1 MSLRREQLA
10 REERTA
16 PVVGIT
22 VLVLI
27 ALFVFYVFA
36 RPDPLGNEFR
46 IRAVVTSVTGVTPG
60 ITPVRIG
67 GVDVGEVAAV
77 QSFRGSRR
85 SIVTL
90 ELQDEALPV
99 HTDAEVKMRPRL
111 FLEGNTFVELQP
123 GSPGAPVAKDGA
135 TIPLAQT
142 SVAVTMPQVLG
153 ALEAD
158 TRSNLKDALNGYGAA
173 LNDAPRDGAAA
184 AGGGA
189 ETGGPTGGQALNE
202 ALRHAARAMPTTALL
217 SDAYTGEQPG
227 DLRRAVRA
235 FAEVAGGLNDA
246 GPQLPS
252 MLRSIREANSAF
264 ARESAS
270 VTAALEELPD
280 ALEGSRA
287 ALRELRAALPPA
299 AELSTVTADAMP
311 ALPAM
316 LDAGV
321 PWLRELGGLLG
332 PAELG
337 ADLESLIP
345 ATRELAGSMEPL
357 RGALREL
364 ELLARCST
372 HVLIPTAN
380 ARIEDG
386 PRTAGSSSWG
396 EFLSAVVGANGAA
409 QTFDGNGFMLRGNP
423 GGGDYPIATAD
434 TRWGRE
440 PIYGNALAPPEGTR
454 PAAPAE
460 LPPHRP
466 GVACHT
472 ASAPDLNGGAAAAGP
487 ADGSGG

>member
-1 MSLRREQLA
+1 MSLRSERLA
-10 REERTA
+10 REERHA
-16 PVVGIT
+16 SVVGAV

-27 ALFVFYVFA
+27 ALFVYYVFA
-36 RPDPLGNEFR
+36 RPDPFGDEFR

-77 QSFRGSRR
+77 RSFRGSRR

-90 ELQDEALPV
+90 ELRDEALPV
-99 HTDAEVKMRPRL
+99 HTDAQVKMRPRL
-111 FLEGNTFVELQP
+111 FLEGNTFVELRP
-123 GSPGAPVAKDGA
+123 GSPGAPAAADGA
-135 TIPLAQT
+135 TIPLRQT

-153 ALEAD
+153 ALEAG

-173 LNDAPRDGAAA
+173 LNDAPDDL
-184 AGGGA
+184 
-189 ETGGPTGGQALNE
+189 PTGGQALNE

-217 SDAYTGEQPG
+217 SDAYTGERPG

-246 GPQLPS
+246 GPQLPA
-252 MLRSIREANSAF
+252 MLHSIRQANSAF

-270 VTAALEELPD
+270 VTAALEELPG

-287 ALRELRAALPPA
+287 ALRELRGALPRA
-299 AELSTVTADAMP
+299 AELSTATVEALP

-321 PWLRELGGLLG
+321 PWLNELGGLLG

-337 ADLESLIP
+337 ADVESLLP
-345 ATRELAGSMEPL
+345 ATRELAGSVKPL
-357 RGALREL
+357 AGALREL
-364 ELLARCST
+364 ELLSRCST
-372 HVLIPTAN
+372 RVLIPTAN

-386 PRTAGSSSWG
+386 PRTAGSSSWA

-423 GGGDYPIATAD
+423 GGGDYPIATQD

-472 ASAPDLNGGAAAAGP
+472 GSAPDLNGPAAAPGP